1 MRAFV
6 FPGQGAQAIGMGR
19 ELAEVYPAAREVFEQ
34 VDEALGEKLSDLIW
48 NGDIE
53 TLTLT
58 QNAQPALMA
67 ASMAAFRAMESE
79 GLTIQDANFVAGHS
93 LGEYSALCA
102 AGALTLEDTARLL
115 RLRGQAMQEAVPV
128 GQGAMA
134 AILGLDFATVDHIVR
149 DIGGE
154 GVVQAAN
161 DNDPGQVVIS
171 GHKDA
176 VERAAAAMKQA
187 GAKRALMLPVS
198 APFHSVLMQPA
209 AAVMANALAGV
220 DINPP
225 AVPLVANVRA
235 EAVTEP
241 GAIRRLLVEQV
252 TGTVRWRKSIAN
264 MAEAGVTEFWEI
276 GAGKA
281 LSGMI
286 KRIAKDA
293 MVRNVGVPADIAAL
307 KG

>member
-1 MRAFV
+1 
-6 FPGQGAQAIGMGR
+6 MGR
-19 ELAEVYPAAREVFEQ
+19 ELAEAYPAAREVFDQ
-34 VDEALGEKLSDLIW
+34 VDDALGEKLSDLIW

-67 ASMAAFRAMESE
+67 TSMAAFRALEAE
-79 GLTIQDANFVAGHS
+79 GFGIHDAEYVAGHS

-128 GQGAMA
+128 GKGAMA
-134 AILGLDFATVDHIVR
+134 AILGLDYDTVDRIAR
-149 DIGGE
+149 DIAGDE
-154 GVVQAAN
+154 VVQAAN
-161 DNDPGQVVIS
+161 DNDPAQVVIS

-176 VERAAAAMKQA
+176 VERAAAAMKEA
-187 GAKRALMLPVS
+187 GARRALMLPVS

-209 AAVMANALAGV
+209 AAVMADALAGV
-220 DINPP
+220 DIHAP
-225 AVPLVANVRA
+225 AVPLIANVRA
-235 EAVTEP
+235 EAVSEP

-252 TGTVRWRKSIAN
+252 TGTVRWRRSMAN
-264 MAEAGVTEFWEI
+264 LVEAGVTEFWEI

-286 KRIAKDA
+286 KQIAKDA
-293 MVRNVGVPADIAAL
+293 RLRNIGAPADIAAL

>member
-1 MRAFV
+1 M
-6 FPGQGAQAIGMGR
+6 
-19 ELAEVYPAAREVFEQ
+19 
-34 VDEALGEKLSDLIW
+34 
-48 NGDIE
+48 
-53 TLTLT
+53 
-58 QNAQPALMA
+58 
-67 ASMAAFRAMESE
+67 
-79 GLTIQDANFVAGHS
+79 
-93 LGEYSALCA
+93 CA

-176 VERAAAAMKQA
+176 VERAAAAMKLA
-187 GAKRALMLPVS
+187 GS

-220 DINPP
+220 DIHPP

-252 TGTVRWRKSIAN
+252 TGTVRWRESIAN

-293 MVRNVGVPADIAAL
+293 SVRNIGVPADIAAL